1 MMKNKIVVL
10 VLFLG
15 MSLVIGEYILSKK
28 NAKSTTMDCSPEATA
43 IMDTFLLGERFESIV
58 AKVQKSLLKYTVW
71 KDGEEIIDAGVRS
84 FSGPGEIL
92 ITATEER
99 RGVLVASKDQ
109 IMLSFDKEGKV
120 VSRNC
125 AVVFT
130 GP

>member
-1 MMKNKIVVL
+1 MTKNKIVVL
-10 VLFLG
+10 VLVLG
-15 MSLVIGEYILSKK
+15 VILVIGEYILSKK
-28 NAKSTTMDCSPEATA
+28 NANSKTTDCSPEATA
-43 IMDTFLLGERFESIV
+43 IMDTFLLGEQFESIV
-58 AKVQKSLLKYTVW
+58 AKVQKYLLKYTVW
-71 KDGEEIIDAGVRS
+71 RDGEEIIDAGVRS

-99 RGVLVASKDQ
+99 RGVFVARKDQ
-109 IMLSFDKEGKV
+109 IRLSFDKEGKV